1 MLELNLVGCAKHGM
15 RISDLGSE
23 TAQIAIKMDVAPSHA
38 NGLRVSIERAG
49 G

>member
-1 MLELNLVGCAKHGM
+1 MREMNLVGCAKHAM
-15 RISDLGSE
+15 RYSDLGSE
-23 TAQIAIKMDVAPSHA
+23 TAQIAIKIDLAPSHA